1 MSPADSPPPGR
12 PTRAEID
19 LGAFQSNLRFAARLG
34 GDRREVMA
42 VVKADAYGH
51 GAVPLAGAALR
62 GGASSLGVATLE
74 EARRLRGAGI
84 GAPIHILSEVLPDAA
99 AEVVALGCTQIL
111 YTLELA
117 EALERAAA
125 AAGTRVPIH
134 LKIDTGMGRV
144 GVDPAAAVAIAS
156 RLRQMPHLLL
166 EGVLSHLAEAD
177 LLDRDTTLRQVGEF
191 ADLCRRLERNSP
203 ELRCRHIANSALL
216 MRGEATGDLTRP
228 GIMLYGSPPAPGFPG
243 AENLRPVMRF
253 LTGLV
258 FLKKVP
264 PGTPLSYGGTH
275 VTRRESLIATLPVG
289 YADGYARRLS
299 NRVEILVRGRRVPQ
313 VGTICMDMCL
323 ADVTDVPG
331 VAVGDEAV
339 LMGRQG
345 EEEITCGEL
354 AALLDTITYEI
365 TCAVSDRVPRIH
377 FGGEAGGAATPAAG
391 RE

>member
-1 MSPADSPPPGR
+1 
-12 PTRAEID
+12 
-19 LGAFQSNLRFAARLG
+19 
-34 GDRREVMA
+34 
-42 VVKADAYGH
+42 
-51 GAVPLAGAALR
+51 
-62 GGASSLGVATLE
+62 
-74 EARRLRGAGI
+74 
-84 GAPIHILSEVLPDAA
+84 
-99 AEVVALGCTQIL
+99 
-111 YTLELA
+111 
-117 EALERAAA
+117 
-125 AAGTRVPIH
+125 
-134 LKIDTGMGRV
+134 
-144 GVDPAAAVAIAS
+144 
-156 RLRQMPHLLL
+156 
-166 EGVLSHLAEAD
+166 
-177 LLDRDTTLRQVGEF
+177 
-191 ADLCRRLERNSP
+191 
-203 ELRCRHIANSALL
+203 

-377 FGGEAGGAATPAAG
+377 SGGEAGGAATPAAG

>member
-1 MSPADSPPPGR
+1 MSPADSPPSGR

-19 LGAFQSNLRFAARLG
+19 LGAFQSNLRFAALLG
-34 GDRREVMA
+34 GDSREVMA

-62 GGASSLGVATLE
+62 AGASCLGVATLE
-74 EARRLRGAGI
+74 EARRLRVAGI
-84 GAPIHILSEVLPDAA
+84 EAPIYILSEVLPAA
-99 AEVVALGCTQIL
+99 AGEVVALQCTQVL

-125 AAGTRVPIH
+125 SAGTRVSIH

-144 GVDPAAAVAIAS
+144 GIDPSLAVSLSS

-177 LLDRDTTLRQVGEF
+177 ILDRDTTLRQLGEF
-191 ADLCRRLERNSP
+191 SSLCQRLERDCP
-203 ELRCRHIANSALL
+203 ELRYRHIANSALL
-216 MRGEATGDLTRP
+216 MRKEAMGDLTRP

-243 AENLRPVMRF
+243 TENLRPVMRF
-253 LTGLV
+253 LTSLV

-299 NRVEILVRGRRVPQ
+299 NRAEVLVRGRRVPQ

-331 VAVGDEAV
+331 VAVGDEAI
-339 LMGRQG
+339 LIGRQG
-345 EEEITCGEL
+345 EEEITVGEL
-354 AALLDTITYEI
+354 AGLLDTITYEI

-377 FGGEAGGAATPAAG
+377 LGGKAGGAAAFEAG

>member
-1 MSPADSPPPGR
+1 MSPADSPLSGR

-19 LGAFQSNLRFAARLG
+19 LGAFQSNLRLAAFLG

-62 GGASSLGVATLE
+62 AGASILGVATLE
-74 EARRLRGAGI
+74 EACRLRVAGI
-84 GAPIHILSEVLPDAA
+84 EAPICILSEVLPGAA
-99 AEVVALGCTQIL
+99 AEVVALRCTQVL

-125 AAGTRVPIH
+125 FAGTRVPIH

-144 GVDPAAAVAIAS
+144 GIPPSAAVDLSA
-156 RLRQMPHLLL
+156 RLRKMPHLLL

-177 LLDRDTTLRQVGEF
+177 IPDRDTTLRQLGEF
-191 ADLCRRLERNSP
+191 SSLCRRLEKDCP
-203 ELRCRHIANSALL
+203 ELRYRHIANSALL
-216 MRGEATGDLTRP
+216 LSGSATGDITRP

-243 AENLRPVMRF
+243 TEGLRPVMRF
-253 LTGLV
+253 LTGLA

-299 NRVEILVRGRRVPQ
+299 NRVNVLVGGRRVPQ

-323 ADVTDVPG
+323 VDVTDVPG
-331 VAVGDEAV
+331 AAVGDEAV
-339 LMGRQG
+339 LIGKQG
-345 EEEITCGEL
+345 EEEITVGEL
-354 AALLDTITYEI
+354 AELLDTITYEI
-365 TCAVSDRVPRIH
+365 TCAVSDRVPRVH
-377 FGGEAGGAATPAAG
+377 LGGETPGAATPEAG

>member
-1 MSPADSPPPGR
+1 
-12 PTRAEID
+12 
-19 LGAFQSNLRFAARLG
+19 
-34 GDRREVMA
+34 MA

-51 GAVPLAGAALR
+51 GALPIAVAALR

-74 EARRLRGAGI
+74 EARRLRVAGI
-84 GAPIHILSEVLPDAA
+84 DAPIFILSEVLPAAA
-99 AEVVALGCTQIL
+99 AEVVSLRCTQVI

-125 AAGTRVPIH
+125 SAGTRVPVH
-134 LKIDTGMGRV
+134 LKTDTGMGRV
-144 GVDPAAAVAIAS
+144 GIDPSAAVSLAS
-156 RLRQMPHLLL
+156 RLRQMPHLIL

-177 LLDRDTTLRQVGEF
+177 ILDRDTTLRQLGEF
-191 ADLCRRLERNSP
+191 SAVCRRLERDCP
-203 ELRCRHIANSALL
+203 ELRYRHIANSALL
-216 MRGEATGDLTRP
+216 MRKEATGDLTRP

-243 AENLRPVMRF
+243 TENLRPVMRF
-253 LTGLV
+253 LTTLT

-264 PGTPLSYGGTH
+264 PGTPLSYGGTY

-299 NRVEILVRGRRVPQ
+299 NRAEVLVRGRRVPQ

-339 LMGRQG
+339 LVGRQG
-345 EEEITCGEL
+345 EEEITVGEL
-354 AALLDTITYEI
+354 AALLDTITYEV

-377 FGGEAGGAATPAAG
+377 FGGDAGGAATPEAG
-391 RE
+391 IE